1 MISHRLSD
9 MLLRTSVIIVTFS
22 QIMKSE
28 KHADTKVR
36 LFQWVEKALF
46 HVFFFFLLRMEVW
59 EASREERPQNIR
71 QPNQK

>member
-9 MLLRTSVIIVTFS
+9 MLLCTSVIIVTFS

-46 HVFFFFLLRMEVW
+46 HVFFFSFY
-59 EASREERPQNIR
+59 
-71 QPNQK
+71 